1 MKTYTIS
8 ELAREFQV
16 TPRALRFYED
26 KGLLS
31 PTRDGLNRVYSVR
44 DRARLKLILQGKSV
58 GFSLSDIREILDL
71 YTLEGHRAQLK
82 LSLKKSREQVRNLE
96 KQREDIEAA
105 LETLNKGV
113 RWAEEKLQE
122 MGPGAEVEQ
131 SARAYERVA
140 GLVSTATRISTA
152 DAKSVSTDRQTMVIR
167 RGVQLPDSRSRAL
180 TARAIG

>member
-26 KGLLS
+26 KDLLHPS
-31 PTRDGLNRVYSVR
+31 RDGLNRVYSAR

-71 YTLEGHRAQLK
+71 YNLEGHRAQLK
-82 LSLKKSREQVRNLE
+82 LSLKKAREQIRNLE

-105 LETLNKGV
+105 LETLRKGV
-113 RWAEEKLQE
+113 KWTEDKLQE

-140 GLVSTATRISTA
+140 RAGLDGDNAQA
-152 DAKSVSTDRQTMVIR
+152 
-167 RGVQLPDSRSRAL
+167 G
-180 TARAIG
+180 

>member
-31 PTRDGLNRVYSVR
+31 PTRDGLNRVYSTR

-82 LSLKKSREQVRNLE
+82 LSLKKSRDQIKNLE
-96 KQREDIEAA
+96 IQNHVCFESQKHKR
-105 LETLNKGV
+105 
-113 RWAEEKLQE
+113 
-122 MGPGAEVEQ
+122 
-131 SARAYERVA
+131 
-140 GLVSTATRISTA
+140 
-152 DAKSVSTDRQTMVIR
+152 
-167 RGVQLPDSRSRAL
+167 
-180 TARAIG
+180 

>member
-1 MKTYTIS
+1 MKNYTIS

-31 PTRDGLNRVYSVR
+31 PTRDGLNRVYSTR

-82 LSLKKSREQVRNLE
+82 LSLKKSRDQIKNLE

-105 LETLNKGV
+105 LDTLHKGV
-113 RWAEEKLQE
+113 KWAEEKLQE
-122 MGPGAEVEQ
+122 LGPGAEVEQ

-140 GLVSTATRISTA
+140 RAGLDGDSAHA
-152 DAKSVSTDRQTMVIR
+152 DT
-167 RGVQLPDSRSRAL
+167 
-180 TARAIG
+180 

>member
-31 PTRDGLNRVYSVR
+31 PTRDGLNRVYSAR

-58 GFSLSDIREILDL
+58 GFSLQDIREILDL
-71 YTLEGHRAQLK
+71 YSLEGHQAQLK
-82 LSLKKSREQVRNLE
+82 LSLKKSKEQVKNLE
-96 KQREDIEAA
+96 KQRGDIEAA
-105 LETLNKGV
+105 LEELRKGIK
-113 RWAEEKLQE
+113 WTEEKLAE
-122 MGPGAEVEQ
+122 LGPGHEVEQ

-140 GLVSTATRISTA
+140 RAVMDGDTAHV
-152 DAKSVSTDRQTMVIR
+152 D
-167 RGVQLPDSRSRAL
+167 G
-180 TARAIG
+180 

>member
-31 PTRDGLNRVYSVR
+31 PTRDGLNRVYSTR

-82 LSLKKSREQVRNLE
+82 LSLKKSRDQIRNLE
-96 KQREDIEAA
+96 KQREDVEAA
-105 LETLNKGV
+105 LETLHKGV
-113 RWAEEKLQE
+113 KWAEEKLQE
-122 MGPGAEVEQ
+122 LGPGAEVEQ

-140 GLVSTATRISTA
+140 RAGLDG
-152 DAKSVSTDRQTMVIR
+152 DAAH
-167 RGVQLPDSRSRAL
+167 LDS
-180 TARAIG
+180 

>member
-1 MKTYTIS
+1 MKTFTIS

-31 PTRDGLNRVYSVR
+31 PTRDGLNRVYSAR

-82 LSLKKSREQVRNLE
+82 LSLKKSREQMRNLE

-105 LETLNKGV
+105 LETLANGV
-113 RWAEEKLQE
+113 KWAEEKLQE
-122 MGPGAEVEQ
+122 LGPGADVEQ

-140 GLVSTATRISTA
+140 RAGLDGEGVHM
-152 DAKSVSTDRQTMVIR
+152 DR
-167 RGVQLPDSRSRAL
+167 
-180 TARAIG
+180 

>member
-1 MKTYTIS
+1 LKTYTIS

-71 YTLEGHRAQLK
+71 YTEPRK
-82 LSLKKSREQVRNLE
+82 
-96 KQREDIEAA
+96 
-105 LETLNKGV
+105 
-113 RWAEEKLQE
+113 
-122 MGPGAEVEQ
+122 
-131 SARAYERVA
+131 
-140 GLVSTATRISTA
+140 ATR
-152 DAKSVSTDRQTMVIR
+152 
-167 RGVQLPDSRSRAL
+167 GYRSGA
-180 TARAIG
+180 

>member
-1 MKTYTIS
+1 LKTYTIS

-31 PTRDGLNRVYSVR
+31 PTRDGLNRVYSAR

-71 YTLEGHRAQLK
+71 YTHEGHRAQLK
-82 LSLKKSREQVRNLE
+82 LSLKKSREQIKNLE

-105 LETLNKGV
+105 LDTLHKGV
-113 RWAEEKLQE
+113 KWTEEKLQE
-122 MGPGAEVEQ
+122 LGPGAEVEQ

-140 GLVSTATRISTA
+140 RAGLDG
-152 DAKSVSTDRQTMVIR
+152 DAAH
-167 RGVQLPDSRSRAL
+167 LDS
-180 TARAIG
+180 